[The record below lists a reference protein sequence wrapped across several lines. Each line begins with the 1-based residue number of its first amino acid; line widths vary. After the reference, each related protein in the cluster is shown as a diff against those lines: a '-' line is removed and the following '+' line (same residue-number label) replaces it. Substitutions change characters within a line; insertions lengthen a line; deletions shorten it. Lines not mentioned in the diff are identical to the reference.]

1 MICNNYILIELFD
14 LLFLQQYDS
23 LGQSDM
29 AYVDKYLLYYIRLS
43 TRITGYIIAIR
54 LYFIIHGIRLLLLFG
69 IQHSDWSKLLCGPLN
84 NNKLMRFSYSLFVL
98 LLP

>member
-43 TRITGYIIAIR
+43 TRITDYIIAIR
-54 LYFIIHGIRLLLLFG
+54 LYFIING
-69 IQHSDWSKLLCGPLN
+69 IQLVIIWHPTLRLE
-84 NNKLMRFSYSLFVL
+84 
-98 LLP
+98 